1 MIISKK
7 RLDEIVDKAVSDAIK
22 ENNAYREKLDY
33 ERYID
38 GRFNDIINRVDNNSS
53 DIYRDMRNLREEIS
67 DIEDAI
73 WRKINEI
80 ECKMSHKK
88 KK

>member
-67 DIEDAI
+67 DIEDVI